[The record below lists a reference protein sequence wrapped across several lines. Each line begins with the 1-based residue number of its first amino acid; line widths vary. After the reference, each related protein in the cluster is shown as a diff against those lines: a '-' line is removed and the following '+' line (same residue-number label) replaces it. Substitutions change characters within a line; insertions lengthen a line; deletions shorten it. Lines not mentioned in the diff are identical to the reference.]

1 MMKEIEP
8 WEYIVANQLNFL
20 SGRVVQLVTEYGV
33 TKDIQV
39 LEEACRDLA
48 TLVQRE
54 RFIEQRFEN
63 ADSSD

>member
-1 MMKEIEP
+1 MMREIEP
-8 WEYIVANQLNFL
+8 VEYIIANQLNYL
-20 SGRVVQLVTEYGV
+20 SGRVIQLITEYGV

-54 RFIEQRFEN
+54 RFIEERFDAN
-63 ADSSD
+63 GSD